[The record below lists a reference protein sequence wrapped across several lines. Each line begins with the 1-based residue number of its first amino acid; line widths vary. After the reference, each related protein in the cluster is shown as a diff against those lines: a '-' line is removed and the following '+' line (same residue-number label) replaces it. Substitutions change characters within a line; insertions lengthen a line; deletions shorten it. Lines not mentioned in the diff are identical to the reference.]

1 MTKSSSPITDMAA
14 RQAELDALIV
24 ARDVLQKQI
33 DERVAIRN
41 REILER
47 DQFFKE
53 RKTRKLASFV
63 AELGYRVLD
72 FTKKEQPLSTKRAA
86 LLMFRIKEYAVPTF
100 KKFVAKACQKQDIPL
115 DGLEP
120 EVKTTFLQLCDAF
133 ERLGWIETERTKHE
147 IKIRR
152 LNDKEAAQFWHGSWA
167 EVVNRS
173 LIESTLQDFAKEH
186 KCPFDVFFNVKLAK
200 IESLETS
207 SDMELDI
214 IAQLR
219 DRFYIFET
227 KTGILGIDKWVA
239 RAKMFSVDQKSRFI
253 TCCADETIPPYLFE
267 PYQLVPLSRLK
278 QEMVPM
284 LNGDLIQNV

>member
-1 MTKSSSPITDMAA
+1 MTKPTSPIPLPTP
-14 RQAELDALIV
+14 QQSELDALV
-24 ARDVLQKQI
+24 LARDVLQKQI
-33 DERVAIRN
+33 DERVRLRN
-41 REILER
+41 HEILER
-47 DQFFKE
+47 DEFFKK

-63 AELGYRVLD
+63 AELGYRILD

-86 LLMFRIKEYAVPTF
+86 LLMFRIKEYAVPIF
-100 KKFVAKACQKQDIPL
+100 RKFVAKAHQKQDVPL

-186 KCPFDVFFNVKLAK
+186 KCRFDIFFDMKLVK
-200 IESLETS
+200 IESEKAIP
-207 SDMELDI
+207 DMQLDI
-214 IAQLR
+214 IAQLK

-239 RAKMFSVDQKSRFI
+239 RAKMFTVDQKSRYI

-278 QEMVPM
+278 QEMVKL
-284 LNGDLIQNV
+284 LNGDLIQNT

>member
-1 MTKSSSPITDMAA
+1 MAKSSSTPSIPTP
-14 RQAELDALIV
+14 QHTELDALML
-24 ARDVLQKQI
+24 ARDVLQRQI

-41 REILER
+41 RKILER

-53 RKTRKLASFV
+53 RKTKKLASFV

-72 FTKKEQPLSTKRAA
+72 FTSKEHSLQTKPAA
-86 LLMFRIKEYAVPTF
+86 LLLYRIKEVAVPIF
-100 KKFVAKACQKQDIPL
+100 KKFVTKTCKKQIIPI
-115 DGLEP
+115 DDLEP
-120 EVKTTFLQLCDAF
+120 KVKTTFLQLCDAF
-133 ERLGWIETERTKHE
+133 ERLKWIATERGKHE
-147 IKIRR
+147 ITICR

-173 LIESTLQDFAKEH
+173 LVESTLQDFAKEH
-186 KCPFDVFFNVKLAK
+186 KCRFDIFFNVKLAK
-200 IESLETS
+200 IDSSKTS
-207 SDMELDI
+207 PDMELDI

-239 RAKMFSVDQKSRFI
+239 RAKMFSVDQRSRFI

-267 PYQLVPLSRLK
+267 PYHLVPLSRLK
-278 QEMVPM
+278 QEMITM
-284 LNGDLIQNV
+284 LNGDLIQNT